1 MQPELCCSTPGT
13 FLCEIRKPEVVVTDS
28 KPILLARCLSY
39 LLIIYAMLVNVLSVP
54 KCINSITDIIRG
66 FCSQRGKGEGKEL
79 TTVASDDEPRRRSI
93 LTHQDL
99 RGNSDSSHALS
110 LHVQDTPLTL
120 LTSLAKLCT
129 AVFCL

>member
-54 KCINSITDIIRG
+54 KCINSITDIIREA
-66 FCSQRGKGEGKEL
+66 SVRKGERGGER
-79 TTVASDDEPRRRSI
+79 AYYRSI
-93 LTHQDL
+93 
-99 RGNSDSSHALS
+99 R
-110 LHVQDTPLTL
+110 
-120 LTSLAKLCT
+120 
-129 AVFCL
+129 